1 MERIPLICPRC
12 GRPQRVVPG
21 GAGRVVR
28 VVHSDT
34 GREACGPD
42 KDDVTPDPH
51 AGPDGAPQGGRA
63 GPGG

>member
-12 GRPQRVVPG
+12 GQPQRVVPG
-21 GAGRVVR
+21 GADRVVR

-42 KDDVTPDPH
+42 AAGSD
-51 AGPDGAPQGGRA
+51 AGPGGASQGGRA
-63 GPGG
+63 GSGG